1 MKKTILITGATGS
14 VGKATAIKL
23 AKENTQIVL
32 LGRNAAKLS
41 ALRSE
46 INRETG
52 NNDIDIL
59 VADLADIASVK
70 RAAQEFKQKYKRL
83 DVLLNIAATYKN
95 KREVSKD
102 GLEMMF
108 ATNHMASFVLTTE
121 LLDLLKASAPSRVV
135 AVAAPSFNK
144 LNFDDL
150 QGEKKFSALTL
161 FGASKMANLLFTYAL
176 ARKVQGTGVTT
187 TVLHPGAV
195 KSELTN
201 DMPAFIK
208 FIFWL
213 LSSSADKPAKML
225 QQLSLAPEFASANG
239 KFYKFD
245 GKELKPSEYSSDKTV
260 QDKLW
265 QVSEELSNRVN
276 V

>member
-1 MKKTILITGATGS
+1 
-14 VGKATAIKL
+14 
-23 AKENTQIVL
+23 
-32 LGRNAAKLS
+32 
-41 ALRSE
+41 
-46 INRETG
+46 
-52 NNDIDIL
+52 
-59 VADLADIASVK
+59 
-70 RAAQEFKQKYKRL
+70 
-83 DVLLNIAATYKN
+83 
-95 KREVSKD
+95 
-102 GLEMMF
+102 
-108 ATNHMASFVLTTE
+108 
-121 LLDLLKASAPSRVV
+121 
-135 AVAAPSFNK
+135 VAAPSFNK